1 MVMERQWSG
10 SGSGRPRECAGSA
23 VEESPPMA
31 SAARVLVVDDE
42 HALRRLLR
50 LYLEKE
56 GYEVLEAGDGLD
68 ALSLLRRGG
77 IDLALVDVMLPEL
90 DGFEVVRRIRTES
103 GIPII
108 LITARGEEAQRIAG
122 LEIGADDYVVK
133 PFSAPEVVARV
144 RAQLRRARGQ
154 FGGQE
159 LLRIGPVEL
168 DEKARRVTVDGR
180 EVGLTRREFDLLAAL
195 LRDPDRAHTRD
206 ALLEQVWGSTYLQP
220 KTVDVHIAGLR
231 RKLGDALE
239 ISSLRG
245 VGYRLES

>member
-1 MVMERQWSG
+1 MTT
-10 SGSGRPRECAGSA
+10 
-23 VEESPPMA
+23 
-31 SAARVLVVDDE
+31 AARVLVVDDE
-42 HALRRLLR
+42 RALRRLLR
-50 LYLEKE
+50 LYLQKE
-56 GYEVLEAGDGLD
+56 GYAVLEAGDGLE

-90 DGFEVVRRIRTES
+90 DGFEVVRRIRTDS
-103 GIPII
+103 ALPVI

-122 LEIGADDYVVK
+122 LELGADDYVVK

-144 RAQLRRARGQ
+144 RAQLRRARGH
-154 FGGQE
+154 FGAPE
-159 LLRIGPVEL
+159 PLRLGRVEL
-168 DEKARRVTVDGR
+168 DEEARRVTVDGR
-180 EVGLTRREFDLLAAL
+180 EVALTRREFDLLAAL

-231 RKLGDALE
+231 RKLGDALA

>member
-1 MVMERQWSG
+1 
-10 SGSGRPRECAGSA
+10 
-23 VEESPPMA
+23 MA
-31 SAARVLVVDDE
+31 YTARVLVVDDE

-50 LYLEKE
+50 LYLERE
-56 GYEVLEAGDGLD
+56 GYEVVEADDGLD

-90 DGFEVVRRIRTES
+90 DGFEVLRRIRTES

-108 LITARGEEAQRIAG
+108 LVTARGEEAQRIAG
-122 LEIGADDYVVK
+122 LELGADDYVVK

-144 RAQLRRARGQ
+144 RAQLRRVRGH

-159 LLRIGPVEL
+159 PLRIGTVEL
-168 DEKARRVTVDGR
+168 DEEARRVTVDGR
-180 EVGLTRREFDLLAAL
+180 AVELTRREFDLLAAL
-195 LRDPDRAHTRD
+195 LRDPDRVHTRD
-206 ALLEQVWGSTYLQP
+206 ALLEQVWGSAYLQP

-231 RKLGDALE
+231 RKLGDALK